1 MLHDIIDRFRYR
13 FELWRREQREE
24 YFGTPRDGSAE
35 EEPDY
40 VSFYADHPKRAELL
54 RESTV
59 KSIGRFAGA
68 YFGIIIIAAQVCLFI
83 ARSVPQARFGL
94 ATAFVVFAGLWTL
107 ITIMGEV
114 RLRKARRQYRQQQ
127 EAKSSNQALQLT
139 AARRDEPI
147 SIHEPPSTPSI
158 PRFRQR

>member
-1 MLHDIIDRFRYR
+1 MMRDIIERFRYR
-13 FELWRREQREE
+13 FELWRREHREE
-24 YFGTPRDGSAE
+24 YFSPPCAGS

-59 KSIGRFAGA
+59 KSIGRFAAA
-68 YFGIIIIAAQVCLFI
+68 YFGIIVIAAQVCLVLG
-83 ARSVPQARFGL
+83 RLVPQARFVFGL
-94 ATAFVVFAGLWTL
+94 ICVVFAGLWTL

-127 EAKSSNQALQLT
+127 ATNSSNQALQLT
-139 AARRDEPI
+139 AARRDEPV
-147 SIHEPPSTPSI
+147 SIHEPPYTPSI
-158 PRFRQR
+158 PRLRQR